1 MKNKPDYSSPE
12 TNIDSNP
19 LKRTRS
25 QGSETPQSQITN
37 ASIPLTS
44 VFSRVFRNITNLG
57 NSSIDSFLTSSINQQ
72 SYSAKKMHLSNQGK
86 HMYTFLG
93 IYVIVLALIV
103 RRVNKLPAV
112 SNVRVRCCFWTCFNG
127 PSKLKAYAEISS
139 YTI

>member
-19 LKRTRS
+19 LKRTRF

-44 VFSRVFRNITNLG
+44 VFSRVFRNFTNLG

-72 SYSAKKMHLSNQGK
+72 SYSAKKCIHQIK
-86 HMYTFLG
+86 
-93 IYVIVLALIV
+93 
-103 RRVNKLPAV
+103 VNTCI
-112 SNVRVRCCFWTCFNG
+112 RFWEFM
-127 PSKLKAYAEISS
+127 
-139 YTI
+139 